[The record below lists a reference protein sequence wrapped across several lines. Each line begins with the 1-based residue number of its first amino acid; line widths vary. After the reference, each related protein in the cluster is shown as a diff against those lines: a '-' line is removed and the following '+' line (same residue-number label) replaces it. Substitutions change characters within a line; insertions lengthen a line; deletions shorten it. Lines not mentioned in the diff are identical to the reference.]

1 MKLKKMLCTV
11 LSLVMVIGTMS
22 FTAFAEE
29 TEATAVSTLAEL
41 QSAIDAGE
49 DVKLV
54 ADITY
59 SGVYN
64 HGEVVKVPT
73 SRSAASVDVTLD
85 LNGYTLA
92 QTTTNSGGLSA
103 AAIAIRPGSTLTV
116 TDTSA
121 EGDGKISA
129 CNCAFQN
136 EGTLNIEAG
145 SIVIGEVASGADKSE
160 EMGFA
165 YGVWMYM
172 ASESAPAP
180 VVNMTGGS
188 ISMVDNG
195 YVADYVS
202 AVCANDGVNGVAD
215 CYKDIVVNITG
226 GDIQGN
232 VFVHAD
238 STNITVPA
246 GTNVIYYGKTEEVEE
261 PEVLTRVRY
270 YRNYMPITLYPENA
284 SIYRLGLYAA
294 AQSADYDEYGF
305 EVTVAGQEPI
315 LVKAEKYG
323 VALNIVVGD
332 SVDKFVASDFNTD
345 GADNVC
351 IFGQT
356 VAFKASA
363 LGDDKVTYRP
373 YVKVDG
379 VTYYGEAI
387 TAPDIYT
394 K

>member
-1 MKLKKMLCTV
+1 MKLKKVLCTA
-11 LSLVMVIGTMS
+11 LSLVMVLGTMS

-29 TEATAVSTLAEL
+29 LDVTEVSTYVEL
-41 QSAIDAGE
+41 QAAIDAGE

-64 HGEVVKVPT
+64 DGKTIKVPS
-73 SRSAASVDVTLD
+73 SRTANSVDVTLD

-92 QTTTNSGGLSA
+92 QTTTNNGGLSS

-116 TDTSA
+116 TDTSL

-136 EGTLNIEAG
+136 EGTVNLEAG
-145 SIVIGEVASGADKSE
+145 SIVIGEIASGADKSP

-172 ASESAPAP
+172 LSETAEVPAF
-180 VVNMTGGS
+180 NMTGGS

-195 YVADYVS
+195 YDTNFVS
-202 AVCANDGVNGVAD
+202 AVCANDGVSGIAD
-215 CYKDIVVNITG
+215 CYKDIVVNIEG
-226 GDIQGN
+226 GTIEGN
-232 VFVHAD
+232 VVVHAN
-238 STNITVPA
+238 STNINVPA
-246 GTNVIYYGKTEEVEE
+246 GTDVIYYGKVET

-270 YRNYMPITLYPENA
+270 YRNYMPITLYPDNA

-305 EVTVAGQEPI
+305 EITVAGQEPI

-323 VALNIVVGD
+323 NALNIVVGN
-332 SVDKFVASDFNTD
+332 SVDRFVASDFNT
-345 GADNVC
+345 GGGNNVC

-356 VAFKASA
+356 VAFNANG
-363 LGDDKVTYRP
+363 LGDNKITYRP
-373 YVKVDG
+373 YIKVDG
-379 VTYYGEAI
+379 VTYYGEAGV
-387 TAPDIYT
+387 APNIYT